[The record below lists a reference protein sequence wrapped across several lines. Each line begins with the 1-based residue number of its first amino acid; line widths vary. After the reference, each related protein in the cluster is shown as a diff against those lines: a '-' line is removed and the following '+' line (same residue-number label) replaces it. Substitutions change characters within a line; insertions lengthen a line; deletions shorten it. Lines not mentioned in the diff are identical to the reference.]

1 MSRARTNGNPTES
14 REEHIRVRAYELFQK
29 RGGQHGRALDDWIQ
43 AEAEFLQQ
51 SNRAP
56 LQESDHVPT
65 PRATT
70 MSRRRASN

>member
-1 MSRARTNGNPTES
+1 MSRARTNGNPTQS
-14 REEHIRVRAYELFQK
+14 QEEQIRVRAYELFQK

-56 LQESDHVPT
+56 LQESERTPA

-70 MSRRRASN
+70 TSRRRASN